1 MGFLVS
7 PVQKALSSLIYF
19 LSFFFFLRFFC
30 CFVSCHNMASND
42 DLKNAFMNFANQ
54 GKSGAK
60 VQELDN
66 KNWTKMAKDCG
77 LYNKTCTS
85 TDGDITFQ
93 KFCGNKAKQINFDTF
108 CKFIDELSL
117 KFYKGDANA
126 VAKYRELIVRKG
138 APQNTGANKERF
150 DESGKGKGK
159 EGRENVTANDGYVT
173 GYKGKESYATRTPA
187 KQLIVA
193 RGSARDSSDAVVASF
208 VF

>member
-1 MGFLVS
+1 MGILS
-7 PVQKALSSLIYF
+7 LSSAESIIVVDLIF
-19 LSFFFFLRFFC
+19 VFFFLSAFFC

-108 CKFIDELSL
+108 CKFIDELAL

-126 VAKYRELIVRKG
+126 VAKYRELIVKKG
-138 APQNTGANKERF
+138 APQNTGTKVATGNNVGKMTDTSQYTGAHKERF

-173 GYKGKESYATRTPA
+173 GYKGKDTYAP
-187 KQLIVA
+187 
-193 RGSARDSSDAVVASF
+193 
-208 VF
+208 

>member
-1 MGFLVS
+1 MGILS
-7 PVQKALSSLIYF
+7 LSSAESIIVVDLIF
-19 LSFFFFLRFFC
+19 VFFFLSAFFC

-66 KNWTKMAKDCG
+66 KSWTKMAKDCG

-108 CKFIDELSL
+108 CKFIDELAL

-126 VAKYRELIVRKG
+126 VAKYRELIVKKG
-138 APQNTGANKERF
+138 APQNTGTKVATGNNVGKMTDTSQYTGAHKERF

-173 GYKGKESYATRTPA
+173 GYKGKDTYD
-187 KQLIVA
+187 KK
-193 RGSARDSSDAVVASF
+193 
-208 VF
+208 

>member
-1 MGFLVS
+1 MGILS
-7 PVQKALSSLIYF
+7 LSSAESIVVVDLIF
-19 LSFFFFLRFFC
+19 VFFFLSAFFC

-42 DLKNAFMNFANQ
+42 DLKKAFMNFANQ
-54 GKSGAK
+54 GKSGAQ

-93 KFCGNKAKQINFDTF
+93 KLCGNKAKHINFDTF
-108 CKFIDELSL
+108 LKFIDELAL

-126 VAKYRELIVRKG
+126 VAKYRELIVKKG
-138 APQNTGANKERF
+138 APQNTGTKVATGNNVGKMTDTSQYTGAHKERF

-173 GYKGKESYATRTPA
+173 GYKGKDTYD
-187 KQLIVA
+187 KK
-193 RGSARDSSDAVVASF
+193 
-208 VF
+208 

>member
-1 MGFLVS
+1 MGILS
-7 PVQKALSSLIYF
+7 LSSAESIIVVDLIF
-19 LSFFFFLRFFC
+19 VFFFLSAFFC

-108 CKFIDELSL
+108 CKFIDELAL

-126 VAKYRELIVRKG
+126 VAKYRELIVKKG
-138 APQNTGANKERF
+138 APQNTGTKVATGNNVGKMTDTSQYTGAHKERF

-173 GYKGKESYATRTPA
+173 GYKGKDTYD
-187 KQLIVA
+187 KK
-193 RGSARDSSDAVVASF
+193 
-208 VF
+208 

>member
-1 MGFLVS
+1 MGVS
-7 PVQKALSSLIYF
+7 PVQKALSSLIKF
-19 LSFFFFLRFFC
+19 LSFFFFLSAFFC

-54 GKSGAK
+54 GKSGAQ

-93 KFCGNKAKQINFDTF
+93 KFCGNKAKHINFDTF
-108 CKFIDELSL
+108 LKFIDELAL
-117 KFYKGDANA
+117 KFYEGDANA
-126 VAKYRELIVRKG
+126 VAKYRELIVKKG
-138 APQNTGANKERF
+138 APQNTGTKVATGNNVGKMTDTSQYTGAHKERF

-173 GYKGKESYATRTPA
+173 GYKGKDTYD
-187 KQLIVA
+187 KK
-193 RGSARDSSDAVVASF
+193 
-208 VF
+208 

>member
-7 PVQKALSSLIYF
+7 PVQQALSSVIK
-19 LSFFFFLRFFC
+19 FFTFFC

-93 KFCGNKAKQINFDTF
+93 KFCGNKGKHITFDVF
-108 CKFIDELSL
+108 LKFIDELAP
-117 KFYKGDANA
+117 KYHKGDANA
-126 VAKYRELIVRKG
+126 VQKYRQLIVDKG
-138 APQNTGANKERF
+138 SPDNKGTKVATGNNVGKMTDTAQYTGAHKERF

-159 EGRENVTANDGYVT
+159 
-173 GYKGKESYATRTPA
+173 
-187 KQLIVA
+187 
-193 RGSARDSSDAVVASF
+193 
-208 VF
+208 

>member
-1 MGFLVS
+1 MGIR
-7 PVQKALSSLIYF
+7 SLFSAESIVVVDLIF
-19 LSFFFFLRFFC
+19 VFFFLSAFFC

-60 VQELDN
+60 VQ
-66 KNWTKMAKDCG
+66 G

-108 CKFIDELSL
+108 CKFIDELAL

-126 VAKYRELIVRKG
+126 VAKYRELIVKKG
-138 APQNTGANKERF
+138 EPQNTGTKVATGNNVGKMTDTSQYTGAHKERF

-173 GYKGKESYATRTPA
+173 GYKGKDTYD
-187 KQLIVA
+187 KK
-193 RGSARDSSDAVVASF
+193 
-208 VF
+208 

>member
-1 MGFLVS
+1 MGILS
-7 PVQKALSSLIYF
+7 LSSAESIIVVDLIF
-19 LSFFFFLRFFC
+19 VFFFLSAFFC
-30 CFVSCHNMASND
+30 CFVSCHIMASND
-42 DLKNAFMNFANQ
+42 DLKKAFMNFANQ
-54 GKSGAK
+54 GKSGAT

-108 CKFIDELSL
+108 CKFIDELAL

-126 VAKYRELIVRKG
+126 VAKYRELIVKKG
-138 APQNTGANKERF
+138 APQNTGTKVATGNNVGKMTDTSQYTGAHKERF

-173 GYKGKESYATRTPA
+173 GYKGKDTYD
-187 KQLIVA
+187 KK
-193 RGSARDSSDAVVASF
+193 
-208 VF
+208 

>member
-7 PVQKALSSLIYF
+7 PVQKALSSLIKF
-19 LSFFFFLRFFC
+19 LSFFFFLRLFVFFC

-42 DLKNAFMNFANQ
+42 DLKKAFMNFANQ
-54 GKSGAK
+54 GKSGAQ

-93 KFCGNKAKQINFDTF
+93 KFCGNKAKHITFDVF
-108 CKFIDELSL
+108 LKFIDELAS
-117 KFYKGDANA
+117 KYYKGDANA
-126 VAKYRELIVRKG
+126 VAKYRELIVKKG
-138 APQNTGANKERF
+138 APQNTGTKVATGNNVGKMTDTSQYTGAHKERF

-159 EGRENVTANDGYVT
+159 DGREDVTANDGYVT
-173 GYKGKESYATRTPA
+173 GYKGKGTYD
-187 KQLIVA
+187 QN
-193 RGSARDSSDAVVASF
+193 
-208 VF
+208 

>member
-1 MGFLVS
+1 MGILS
-7 PVQKALSSLIYF
+7 LSSAESIIVVDLIF
-19 LSFFFFLRFFC
+19 VFFFLSAFFC

-42 DLKNAFMNFANQ
+42 DLKNAFMKFANQ

-108 CKFIDELSL
+108 CKFIDELAL

-126 VAKYRELIVRKG
+126 VAKYRELIVKKG
-138 APQNTGANKERF
+138 APQNTGTKVATGNNVGKMTDTSQYTGAHKERF

-173 GYKGKESYATRTPA
+173 GYKGKDTYD
-187 KQLIVA
+187 KK
-193 RGSARDSSDAVVASF
+193 
-208 VF
+208 